1 MPATTPSFEHG
12 PEPRSKRPSRT
23 LVLDL
28 PGREAEQR
36 LLDELEELQVRES
49 LIEARRAET
58 IERLRTLTVARVA
71 ERERS
76 RPGGGWDAAF
86 TAHRELATEL
96 APPLRESEHAV
107 ETRIAHAQMLAV
119 GFAETADTLSRGV
132 ITARHAQI
140 LLDQAACL
148 PAEARA
154 EFERVALPAAERL
167 SVPSFSR
174 RARRLRE
181 LLHTQPL
188 EERAVSAAQER
199 YVRLEPARDAM
210 AYLTAYLPAVEAHA
224 AYNRLTG
231 LARAAASETETRT
244 LPQRRADAF
253 RDLLIDGDSDSTARG
268 IRATV
273 LVTVPVQTLIARA
286 TTPAG
291 KPLDLPGD
299 VPAAHLE
306 GYGPIDDEAAARLAA
321 RAPSFRRIL
330 THPHTGAVLSV
341 GRGSYTVPADLA
353 AALRVRDETC
363 RFPGCLRSAA
373 HAEIDHT
380 RDWAHGGETDVGNL
394 AHLCV
399 SHHQL
404 KHRTAWTV
412 DQVGGGT
419 LRWTSPLGRHHET
432 EPDFTF
438 AQQPR
443 VRTTPGHA
451 DSQGATPHIA
461 NPRHAKPQRAM
472 PVRDDGSEPPP
483 RIRIALPTPD
493 RCPF

>member
-1 MPATTPSFEHG
+1 M
-12 PEPRSKRPSRT
+12 
-23 LVLDL
+23 LVLDV
-28 PGREAEQR
+28 PGREAELQ
-36 LLDELEELQVRES
+36 LLEELEELQVRES

-71 ERERS
+71 GRERS

-96 APPLRESEHAV
+96 APLLRESEHAV
-107 ETRIAHAQMLAV
+107 ETRIAHAQMLAE
-119 GFAETADTLSRGV
+119 GFAETADALSRGV
-132 ITARHAQI
+132 ITARHAQV
-140 LLDQAACL
+140 LLDQAASL

-167 SVPSFSR
+167 TVPSFSR

-199 YVRLEPARDAM
+199 FVRLEPARDAM

-244 LPQRRADAF
+244 LPQRRADAL
-253 RDLLIDGDSDSTARG
+253 RDLLIDGDGATARG

-273 LVTVPVQTLIARA
+273 LVTVPVQTLIART
-286 TTPAG
+286 TTPEG
-291 KPLDLPGD
+291 ESLDLPAD

-306 GYGPIDDEAAARLAA
+306 GYGPIDDETAVRLAA

-341 GRGSYTVPADLA
+341 GRGSYSVPADLA

-380 RDWAHGGETDVGNL
+380 RDWAHGGETDVSNL

-404 KHRTAWTV
+404 KHRTAWSV

-419 LRWTSPLGRHHET
+419 LRWASPLGRDHET
-432 EPDFTF
+432 EPDFTA

-443 VRTTPGHA
+443 VRTSHT
-451 DSQGATPHIA
+451 
-461 NPRHAKPQRAM
+461 KPK
-472 PVRDDGSEPPP
+472 RDDGSEPPP
-483 RIRIALPTPD
+483 RVRIALPTPD
-493 RCPF
+493 HCPF